1 MNFHG
6 RNIDP
11 VQFWSSYVEFPTH
24 MGREDEFAP
33 LVHCPNPT
41 HDNYR
46 SPAFQVNLQKPL
58 VHCFSDCGISGTY
71 EHAVCVV
78 EGIYDKFQVSKA
90 TNRQERARRL
100 NRAHREAKKRILKG
114 ATGFSRGT
122 KLKGAPRKKKHISLD
137 YETYLPQVG
146 QEYLAG
152 RGITDHS
159 ISLWGFGWDPEEKR
173 IIIPA
178 HDENDRLRF
187 LIKRAV
193 LPSQNPKYLYSEG
206 AVKTEILFG
215 AEKLRM
221 GQDVVLVEGSLDVI
235 AISQHEIPVAGIL
248 GTGISDAQV
257 KILASLR
264 PRRVFLMYDKD
275 LSGVKNIE
283 IASRKLRRY
292 PLFVCRY
299 PAGKSDPAELSGT
312 QAHKAVERAIPAA
325 LWRDKVRKQQSK
337 AGLRNRPRDAMLSRS
352 PYVSTDEGRSKFGY

>member
-33 LVHCPNPT
+33 LVHCPNPA
-41 HDNYR
+41 HDNFH
-46 SPAFQVNLQKPL
+46 SPAFQVNMRFPL

-71 EHAVCVV
+71 EHAICVI
-78 EGIYDKFQVSKA
+78 EGIYEKFQLDKA
-90 TNRQERARRL
+90 TNRQERIRRK
-100 NRAHREAKKRILKG
+100 NRAHREAKKIILKG
-114 ATGFSRGT
+114 ATGFSRRET
-122 KLKGAPRKKKHISLD
+122 TRPVVRKKKHIRLD
-137 YETYLPQVG
+137 YETFLPQVG
-146 QEYLAG
+146 QEYLAS
-152 RGITDHS
+152 RGITEHS
-159 ISLWGFGWDPEEKR
+159 ISLWGIGWDPEEKR
-173 IIIPA
+173 VIIPA
-178 HDENDRLRF
+178 HDENDKLRF

-193 LPSQNPKYLYSEG
+193 LPQQNPKYLYSEG

-235 AISQHEIPVAGIL
+235 AISQHEIPVMGIL

-257 KILASLR
+257 RILSSLR
-264 PRRVFLMYDKD
+264 PRRVYLMFDKD

-283 IASRKLRRY
+283 IAARKLRRY

-299 PAGKSDPAELSGT
+299 PAGKSDPAELTGT
-312 QAHKAVERAIPAA
+312 EAHKAVRRAIPAA
-325 LWRDKVRKQQSK
+325 LWREKVRKQRPKS
-337 AGLRNRPRDAMLSRS
+337 GLPNRPRDAIVSRS
-352 PYVSTDEGRSKFGY
+352 PYVSTDNGRS